1 MAAAWR
7 RAKEGEEREKSP
19 DQGAVVTIA
28 TVSAPAPLKLG
39 EGVGL
44 LPPSVPPTLPATS
57 PSGAHTPGPCPLKVA
72 SEPRGTAALCM
83 GQCQLLQG
91 WRAALKRS
99 LPIFSMAA
107 AATGHAPSGF
117 WPSPFC

>member
-1 MAAAWR
+1 M
-7 RAKEGEEREKSP
+7 
-19 DQGAVVTIA
+19 A

-44 LPPSVPPTLPATS
+44 LPPSAPPTLPAIS
-57 PSGAHTPGPCPLKVA
+57 AFGAHNPESCALKEA
-72 SEPRGTAALCM
+72 SEPRRAAALCM
-83 GQCQLLQG
+83 GQCQLLHS

-99 LPIFSMAA
+99 LPTCSQ
-107 AATGHAPSGF
+107 ATAPTEHAPSGF